1 VEHPRKSV
9 RVAFTLIE
17 LLVVIA
23 IIAILAAL
31 LLPSLL
37 RAKAAALSAAC
48 KSNLHQIG
56 VALKLYTDEN
66 QAFPVWLDRIY
77 WDARLLPS
85 AANNRTLFL
94 CPGLRPAPLWS
105 NNLAAPTVNPCYG
118 YNVSGTAAFGAA
130 APILGLDGGF
140 KKAPVYLKET
150 ELRAPGDMIAIAD
163 GTPTNTMTRTGDGDA
178 DDPVILA
185 PANLPWELVSGR
197 HNQGANVAFCDAHV
211 EFAKV
216 RLWLQKTEQAR
227 RRWNND
233 HQPHPETWASSP

>member
-1 VEHPRKSV
+1 MKHPRKQAQA
-9 RVAFTLIE
+9 AFTLIE

-23 IIAILAAL
+23 IIAILAAM
-31 LLPSLL
+31 LLPSLA

-56 VALKLYTDEN
+56 VALKVYTDES

-77 WDARLLPS
+77 WDARLLPL
-85 AANNRTLFL
+85 AGNNRSLFL
-94 CPGLRPAPLWS
+94 CPGVKPTPTWT
-105 NNLAAPTVNPCYG
+105 NNPITPTVNPCYG
-118 YNVSGTAAFGAA
+118 YNVSGTAAFGSS
-130 APILGLDGGF
+130 PPSLGLDGGF
-140 KKAPVYLKET
+140 KITPVYLKET

-163 GTPTNTMTRTGDGDA
+163 CTPTNITTRAGDGDA
-178 DDPVILA
+178 DDPVTVA
-185 PANLPWELVSGR
+185 PANLLWELAAGH

-216 RLWLQKTEQAR
+216 RVWLQKTEQGR